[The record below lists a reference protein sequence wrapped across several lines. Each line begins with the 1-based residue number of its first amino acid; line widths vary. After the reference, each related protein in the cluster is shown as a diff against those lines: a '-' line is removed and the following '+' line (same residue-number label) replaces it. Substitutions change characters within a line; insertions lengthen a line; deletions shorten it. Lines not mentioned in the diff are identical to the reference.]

1 MYDNYISRKKYRELK
16 GLVCD
21 IVDGENLSITE
32 DELIQRIE
40 DAYDKDEISGTQ
52 YDHLMTL
59 LG

>member
-1 MYDNYISRKKYRELK
+1 MYDNYISKKKYRELK

-21 IVDGENLSITE
+21 IVDGENHSITE

-40 DAYDKDEISGTQ
+40 EAYDNDEISGTQ

>member
-1 MYDNYISRKKYRELK
+1 MYDNHISRKKYRELK

-40 DAYDKDEISGTQ
+40 DAYDNDEISGTQ
-52 YDHLMTL
+52 YDHLMNL

>member
-1 MYDNYISRKKYRELK
+1 MYDNYISKKKYRELK

-21 IVDGENLSITE
+21 IIDGENHSITE

-40 DAYDKDEISGTQ
+40 EAYDNDEISGTQ
-52 YDHLMTL
+52 YDHLMNL

>member
-1 MYDNYISRKKYRELK
+1 MYDNYISKKKYRELK

-21 IVDGENLSITE
+21 IVDGENHSITE

-40 DAYDKDEISGTQ
+40 EAYDNDEISGTQ
-52 YDHLMTL
+52 YDHLMNL